1 MQNDDSSNITHW
13 EYFIWNIWNRNLTC
27 LTQEV
32 RQMRTTRES
41 FERTAVTCSRFRHS
55 NQNDIIPRLPATI
68 YFRTDPG
75 LSLGSGWNHGLLEWQ
90 EESHI
95 PRALRTRVTTFH
107 SFLLS
112 STKHACSGWI
122 PESVCDE
129 SRCQQEQQQQN
140 YVNDALHTGSP
151 SISFNYLY
159 FSSWFSWLQDVI
171 KCSII
176 NQAPSLPV
184 LMRLYLQHPAF

>member
-41 FERTAVTCSRFRHS
+41 FERTAVVCSRFRYS
-55 NQNDIIPRLPATI
+55 NQNDIPRLSATI

-90 EESHI
+90 EERHI

-107 SFLLS
+107 YSFLS

-122 PESVCDE
+122 
-129 SRCQQEQQQQN
+129 QN
-140 YVNDALHTGSP
+140 QFVMRAGASKNNNSKTMLMMLSTLA
-151 SISFNYLY
+151 I
-159 FSSWFSWLQDVI
+159 LQFH
-171 KCSII
+171 SII
-176 NQAPSLPV
+176 CIFPPDFHDFRMLSSAP
-184 LMRLYLQHPAF
+184 